1 MKIKAIVLDILL
13 NADNIGGMNKQNTA
27 PNSDQPSMW
36 LTVPEAA
43 TRLGLCVRTVYK
55 MLRQGE
61 LPGSWKKRKSW
72 RIPPAAVD
80 AANSP
85 PVPGKRLGTEA

>member
-1 MKIKAIVLDILL
+1 MLEVPFC
-13 NADNIGGMNKQNTA
+13 ADNISVMNQPVSSTR
-27 PNSDQPSMW
+27 PDQPSLW
-36 LTVPEAA
+36 LSVAEAA
-43 TRLGLCVRTVYK
+43 SRLGVCNKTIYT

-85 PVPGKRLGTEA
+85 PVPGKRLEVTAPTTA

>member
-1 MKIKAIVLDILL
+1 LEIRTKVLEVPFC
-13 NADNIGGMNKQNTA
+13 ADNISVMNQLVSSTR
-27 PNSDQPSMW
+27 PDQPALW
-36 LTVPEAA
+36 LTVHEAA
-43 TRLGLCVRTVYK
+43 SRLGVCNKTIYT

-80 AANSP
+80 AANNP
-85 PVPGKRLGTEA
+85 PVPGKRLTTEA